1 MEDWKDYLAS
11 AEEALQKLDQDQTAT
26 VAKMMALQ
34 LGAFRLKYGDGQLEA
49 FEEHVVNDAL
59 SEVGQSVF
67 VKGME
72 SLLSVVKEIQTDS
85 ELKQKH

>member
-11 AEEALQKLDQDQTAT
+11 AEHALQQLDQDQTAT

-34 LGAFRLKYGDGQLEA
+34 VGAYRLKYGDGELEA
-49 FEEHVVNDAL
+49 FEEFINVDSL
-59 SEVGQSVF
+59 SKHGQDIF

-72 SLLSVVKEIQTDS
+72 SLLSVVRQIEIVDTS
-85 ELKQKH
+85 KH